1 MDENEEEHAYFNSI
15 LNSIPG
21 CGTDTTYEEKQKEAP
36 VVNKML
42 CCGGNGNVDAAIAEE
57 MESRDIEIVEE
68 YKKEIKEVD
77 PFDLR
82 TFTPQE
88 IREIIVL
95 NQEFLADAYPND
107 FGAENIS
114 TLLDLLEKLQ
124 NKADAQEENSMVVEE
139 FDDSFQET
147 ECVYG
152 IVRDSTSQTITL
164 SFRGTEMG
172 INSQVS
178 ISNWL
183 TNVNALKVS
192 EPLPD
197 ILSEKLPTIE
207 KVGIHKGF
215 HDYLQDP
222 TENPLDHEQ
231 TTKLD
236 QIKLDLLSILS
247 RYPNHKIV
255 VTGHSLGGALAT
267 LASYYFALDKDF
279 AKQVPITCINF
290 GAPRV
295 GGYKFSQA
303 IHALQ
308 EMKLLRILRVVNK
321 SDSVTTLPPGPFYHV
336 GFQITNYDD
345 NEVADGKPVTE
356 MTYLDPYAGFW
367 NKMKRRW
374 SNGVVSNLNL
384 GYGHG
389 MKTYIANIENN
400 EFVYADRTLNENY
413 VEKGIVVVE

>member
-21 CGTDTTYEEKQKEAP
+21 CGTDTTYEEKKEDTTIT
-36 VVNKML
+36 NKML
-42 CCGGNGNVDAAIAEE
+42 CCGGNRNVDAAIAEE

-82 TFTPQE
+82 TFTPSE
-88 IREIIVL
+88 MKEIIEL
-95 NQEFLADAYPND
+95 NQEFLAETYPNA
-107 FGAENIS
+107 FGKDKLEN
-114 TLLDLLEKLQ
+114 LLELLEKLQ
-124 NKADAQEENSMVVEE
+124 KAELHAENSIVVEE

-152 IVRDSTSQTITL
+152 IVRDSTSNTITL
-164 SFRGTEMG
+164 SFRGTEIG
-172 INSQVS
+172 INSSVA

-192 EPLPD
+192 KQLPD
-197 ILSEKLPTIE
+197 ILSEKLPSVDR
-207 KVGIHKGF
+207 VGIHKGF
-215 HDYLQDP
+215 HDYLLDK
-222 TENPLDHEQ
+222 TENPLDQEQ

-267 LASYYFALDKDF
+267 LASYYFALDPEF
-279 AKQVPITCINF
+279 AKQTPITCINF

-345 NEVADGKPVTE
+345 GEVADGKPVTE

-384 GYGHG
+384 GYEHG
-389 MKTYIANIENN
+389 MSTYIANIENN
-400 EFVYADRTLNENY
+400 ESVYADRTLNENY
-413 VEKGIVVVE
+413 VEKGIVVVD